1 MGPGST
7 VSTVVADVAEGLWR
21 VDLHMHT
28 RASPDSW
35 TAPAALV
42 ARARKV
48 GLRRIAVTDHNTI
61 SGALAA
67 QALAPDLVIVGEEIR
82 TDTGGELLAYYVREE
97 VPRGLPIH
105 EVILRL
111 RGQGAIISVSHPVD
125 RFRSR
130 SAMGESRT
138 LQIIEQVDA
147 LEGFN
152 ARCLAQADNQRATEL
167 AALHGK
173 TLTAGSD
180 AHTLAEIGAGYLE
193 LPSFDHNPDAFL
205 RSLRGARAG
214 GHLSGLWPR
223 FMTMLA
229 RRGKQ

>member
-1 MGPGST
+1 
-7 VSTVVADVAEGLWR
+7 
-21 VDLHMHT
+21 
-28 RASPDSW
+28 
-35 TAPAALV
+35 
-42 ARARKV
+42 V
-48 GLRRIAVTDHNTI
+48 GLQRIAVTDHNTI
-61 SGALAA
+61 WGALEA
-67 QALAPDLVIVGEEIR
+67 QTLAPDLVIVGEEIR

-97 VPRGLPIH
+97 VPRGLPIQ

-111 RGQGAIISVSHPVD
+111 RDQGAIISVSHPVD
-125 RFRSR
+125 RFRNR
-130 SAMGESRT
+130 SALGEPRT

-152 ARCLAQADNQRATEL
+152 ARCLAPADNQRATEL

-180 AHTLAEIGAGYLE
+180 AHTLAEIGAAYLE
-193 LPSFDHNPDAFL
+193 LPPFDQSSDAFL
-205 RSLRGARAG
+205 RSLHQARAG

-229 RRGKQ
+229 RWGKK